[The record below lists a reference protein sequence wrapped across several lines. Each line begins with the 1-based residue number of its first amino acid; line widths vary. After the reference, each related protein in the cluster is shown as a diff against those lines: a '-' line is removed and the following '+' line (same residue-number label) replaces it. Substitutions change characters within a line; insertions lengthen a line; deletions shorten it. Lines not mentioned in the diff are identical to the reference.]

1 MGIPGQRRLDISK
14 QSDVQ
19 LPLEPFHYGHQFM
32 PFSSPKRLQ
41 TKSGKLDQFHLHTLS
56 LQAVLAEAQMDR
68 KLDKSQ
74 VDRKQETE
82 KQRAQLLFD

>member
-1 MGIPGQRRLDISK
+1 
-14 QSDVQ
+14 
-19 LPLEPFHYGHQFM
+19 M

-41 TKSGKLDQFHLHTLS
+41 TKSGKLDQFHLHTLF

-82 KQRAQLLFD
+82 AKSSITL